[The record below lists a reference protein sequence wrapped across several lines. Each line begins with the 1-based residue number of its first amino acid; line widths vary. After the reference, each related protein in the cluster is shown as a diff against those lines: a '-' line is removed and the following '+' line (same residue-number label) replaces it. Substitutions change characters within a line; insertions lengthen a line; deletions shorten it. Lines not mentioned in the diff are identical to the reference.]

1 VVPPQG
7 ALQEGS
13 WIFVAALLF
22 SSLVNVV
29 LFFRIFEIGYGFTA
43 TTAMRRDGGE
53 AAAIREAPLSM
64 LVPS

>member
-1 VVPPQG
+1 M
-7 ALQEGS
+7 
-13 WIFVAALLF
+13 AALLF